1 MGQDGTPDRGRS
13 GGTTGD
19 ATVADV
25 AGLLD
30 DEYARDILAA
40 TSEEPL
46 SADELADRIDASP
59 PTVYRR
65 LDRLR
70 ELDLVVA
77 ERQLD
82 PDGHHYEVFSA
93 QLARVEVELDDG
105 EYAVSIERRERD
117 AADRF
122 TELFEGLQ

>member
-1 MGQDGTPDRGRS
+1 MSDENEFAS
-13 GGTTGD
+13 I
-19 ATVADV
+19 VE
-25 AGLLD
+25 LLD

-40 TSEEPL
+40 TSTEPM
-46 SADELADRIDASP
+46 SAEQLAERCEASP

-70 ELDLVVA
+70 EFDLVDA
-77 ERQLD
+77 TQQLD
-82 PDGHHYEVFSA
+82 PEGHHYEVFSA
-93 QLARVEVELDDG
+93 RLVRVEVELVDG
-105 EYAVSIERRERD
+105 TYHVEVERRERD

>member
-1 MGQDGTPDRGRS
+1 MS
-13 GGTTGD
+13 TTED
-19 ATVADV
+19 ADVATV

-30 DEYARDILAA
+30 DEYARAILAA
-40 TSEEPL
+40 TSVSAM
-46 SADELADRIDASP
+46 SADELAESIDASP

-65 LDRLR
+65 IDRLR
-70 ELDLVVA
+70 EHDLVTA
-77 ERQLD
+77 DRRLD

-93 QLARVEVELDDG
+93 RLARVEVELDDG
-105 EYAVSIERRERD
+105 EYAVAIERREPD